1 MRFSVS
7 FDTDARSGIRR
18 RSAFPFSMM
27 RFPKALS
34 CDVASDPQPHG
45 KMTKNS
51 RSAVNQASTRED
63 SD

>member
-1 MRFSVS
+1 
-7 FDTDARSGIRR
+7 
-18 RSAFPFSMM
+18 MM

-51 RSAVNQASTRED
+51 RSAVNQASTREVFD
-63 SD
+63 